1 MKETVG
7 LCIPG
12 GCLGLLV
19 MLALLTS
26 CEYTSKSWPNVA
38 YITVEL
44 NAEVGAPEYPK
55 VIDLGQ
61 AGFSGLIGARSRRL
75 NNRNYIGLELKD
87 EKAKATILSA
97 QDADSAD
104 RAYVIVDAS
113 LPVRLK
119 VVFLATADVPPV
131 TIERLI
137 PRGHHELEF
146 ARPDPASSAS
156 SGEASSGDT
165 QLNWP

>member
-7 LCIPG
+7 FYIPG

-19 MLALLTS
+19 MSALLSS
-26 CEYTSKSWPNVA
+26 CEDTSKSWPQVA

-44 NAEVGAPEYPK
+44 NAEVGAPEYPA
-55 VIDLGQ
+55 VSEFGQ
-61 AGFSGLIGARSRRL
+61 AGRSGITGARSRRL

-87 EKAKATILSA
+87 EKGHATVLAA

-146 ARPDPASSAS
+146 ARPEPGA
-156 SGEASSGDT
+156 
-165 QLNWP
+165 